1 MTAHATNETTNTLR
15 TVEFI
20 DAWLNE
26 NAMWIDS
33 RVVDFALDVRT
44 LLVTEPAAPEPEREP
59 VGADA

>member
-1 MTAHATNETTNTLR
+1 MTAHEPNDTTNTLR

-33 RVVDFALDVRT
+33 RVMDFALDVRT
-44 LLVTEPAAPEPEREP
+44 LLVTEPATHGPEREP
-59 VGADA
+59 VGVDA

>member
-1 MTAHATNETTNTLR
+1 MTAEPTPESPTTLQ
-15 TVEFI
+15 TVAFI
-20 DAWLNE
+20 DTWLNE

-44 LLVTEPAAPEPEREP
+44 LLSTDSPTPNEVREP